1 MLFSQHENEKN
12 ISVYLKDLQVIF
24 DSVLTKTNLSPSKT
38 ISDSSLIVYFSDLK
52 SQSSNP
58 YNLQNYYQAQ
68 ENLLKKDN
76 GVNFS
81 VEGLQNFKANPLADL
96 EDNISFRSRVGLGAE
111 WNILKGG
118 YLDSKN
124 QLKSL
129 SIDKTLQEEIAKL
142 QTSKKNI
149 PIKMNQ
155 CIFWFNHQK
164 TKLLDTRESILKQ
177 QSEII
182 ENLYFAK
189 KLNKEFLLKNHT
201 RIAEI
206 NGMRGIYESYNEH
219 ISPLFDTSFFNLET
233 PLFDLNY
240 DLFLG
245 DALSDG
251 TKENSSF
258 DSLSKVL
265 TQSLENQNKWFHEI
279 RFKTY
284 VRYNYFDVI
293 VQNPTSRS
301 FFSGGISS
309 TIPLQ
314 FKHKEQNLLEKER
327 LYKQLEFLDEATTN
341 KRIELLNEAYEY
353 RYQLKQYIV
362 FHQKRILL
370 NESIRQERVKAK
382 LLDADF
388 NPLHALE
395 LIDDLLQIDIEL
407 LDLKQNLY
415 IKLLKMQEK
424 MPSVSM
430 SQLIEPLFLPN
441 YFSFE
446 DETNRTVYIWT
457 KTFEKHS
464 VEFLSEYISYN
475 QFDEVEI
482 AITSKDEFLK
492 QKIKLIN
499 DLSAKG
505 IKIHLMF
512 GQNDL
517 LDSKNVKA
525 EMEAI
530 LDQFPMKN
538 ITGIHLDIEPHVR
551 PNWKVKQEEEKEK
564 YKNLLKETKSITTTY
579 KIKLSIDL
587 PLSLDSTYTNE
598 LMKSADFVRFMCYE
612 NIKEDYLVRKLSP
625 FLSKK
630 EQISISLRTEDFT
643 SRNEMEEFSKKMNQK
658 TGINTFNYHD
668 LNRLIELD
676 KKTLEQNEEH

>member
-1 MLFSQHENEKN
+1 M
-12 ISVYLKDLQVIF
+12 IF